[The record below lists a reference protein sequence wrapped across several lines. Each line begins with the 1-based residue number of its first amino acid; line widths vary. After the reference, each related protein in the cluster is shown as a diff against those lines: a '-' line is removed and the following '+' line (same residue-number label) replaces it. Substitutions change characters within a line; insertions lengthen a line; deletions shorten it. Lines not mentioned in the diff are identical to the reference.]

1 MPFAEHILL
10 ENVCQ
15 WLHIEKLK
23 TTFHFLKK
31 KRKENQWLRP
41 FASAIRTTS
50 FSIEKYWSIKLKQCW
65 RVREK
70 LTVYYWFS
78 ENVKDNWNQC
88 ISIIICLTSHENVA
102 SQGKILEFRPL
113 DTLKIEKLK

>member
-1 MPFAEHILL
+1 MVTYWKI
-10 ENVCQ
+10 ENHVS
-15 WLHIEKLK
+15 LFE
-23 TTFHFLKK
+23 K

-41 FASAIRTTS
+41 FASAIRATH

-65 RVREK
+65 RVRDK
-70 LTVYYWFS
+70 LTVYYGFS

-88 ISIIICLTSHENVA
+88 ISMIICLTTHENVA
-102 SQGKILEFRPL
+102 SQGKILEFRLL